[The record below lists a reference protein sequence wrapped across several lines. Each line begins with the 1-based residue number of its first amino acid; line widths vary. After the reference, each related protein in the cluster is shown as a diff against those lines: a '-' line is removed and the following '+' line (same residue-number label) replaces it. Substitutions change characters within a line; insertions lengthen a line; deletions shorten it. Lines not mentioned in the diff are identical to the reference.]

1 MHYGSFPAF
10 AGGGGG
16 LNSARKLTAVLV
28 VLIMLIVPFTAISM
42 MSFDSSSESIQ
53 KVTYQSGDGT
63 GDDVTISYA
72 GKASTEYNPL
82 YDDDFNDWAA
92 PHFEVRYLVTGTIHA
107 GGEGGNGDR
116 SWTINLNFSGS
127 DSKLNITPDLS
138 TLKVLNKDGE
148 QDYYVDSSGSN
159 TLRVYREGHEWY
171 DRYDSCTLT
180 VSFEIVA
187 SVDLQF
193 GGWKDVNGNVKNPG
207 DVLTDDIDGLI
218 AYWVPPY
225 LYYNEGAPSVSGLFD
240 NGWTWNL
247 SLSDY
252 RLYSE
257 LDEKYGYTVKSVEE
271 TGTRDV
277 YSQIILLDRDVDHSS
292 NSLRSGTYRS
302 IDIDNP
308 VTVNFSSTTTIQGDV
323 ILDNLVLTGNVS
335 NLAEK
340 ENHGGSNRGAL
351 CADGHMLII
360 GTGVSAGTLD
370 DARKALQV
378 FGGSGTSSTINKD
391 TNVIIHSGVYYNI
404 VAGSL
409 GGTINGSTHL
419 VMRGGVVLD
428 TVVGGNGIG
437 NADVDGSNKITKDT
451 NVYIL
456 RDAILLGD
464 FYEESYLAKT
474 KYPSP
479 FYEKD
484 EDAGEGVYKQVLPEI
499 SESTILTGGSN
510 NGIVGG
516 STYVTI
522 SDGATL
528 WDVQGGGRR
537 GTSQVFGTANVTVSG
552 DAVVK
557 HLVCGS
563 ITDGLQKAEGNGSP
577 GKDNRCVGSTRII
590 VKDDATVG
598 SVFGGGYDTYY
609 EAAHV
614 SMMGD
619 DSSITIE
626 ISGGKVGYV
635 YGGGYRGTIGTSSE
649 PLGSVT
655 ISITGGTVLN
665 DVFGGGRGGL
675 DKVLH
680 NADGTIKSESM
691 GDTTG
696 YSKVYANS
704 ITISISG
711 DAKVGG
717 NVYGGG
723 ESTPVSKFVNTG
735 GNSQSFGND
744 MGVASVIAE
753 SISVNVSGGAKVM
766 GNVYGAGKGVDVN
779 DLYET
784 TEIFDLNKTT
794 EIFDSKVDETE
805 PIFESVYAHST
816 AFIMALTGESE
827 EIIRIPW
834 ISNTSGTVEGTN
846 DVYVNYASVITPK
859 DASSSI
865 KVNINT
871 DAVVGMSD
879 NGLGDVY
886 AGGEIGKVDVT
897 SVDLTIDGATVEGSV
912 YGGGMGVAGS
922 DFGSVTVDSSSI
934 TISNGAIVQGEVYGG
949 GAYGLLDAGTVDMEI
964 TGLKTYVSGSV
975 YGGGLGQEGKLA
987 TVVEVRNIVINGSSI
1002 GGNVYGGSRYGDDN
1016 YVQND
1021 DDSQYQTNIYILSG
1035 NIATGSSGNVY
1046 GGGYKGRSKMDVL
1059 IQVGSAVPISVDEP
1073 LYEGFSIRSIYGGA
1087 SVGEVDD
1094 SEAGSALLN
1103 QQLLF
1108 GNVDIEIGGFGKG
1121 ANTISGDVFGAGDYC
1136 DISGTSKITFTDFE
1150 QEGSMLSIQKADSV
1164 KLVNSEIV
1172 LKGNVDGNTSSG
1184 SAKFSINDV
1193 GKLTLEGN
1201 SSGRSGLVMNAQ
1213 VSSPSAYESISGQDI
1228 VGDNKYIIDWL
1239 NYIQMNGG
1247 KMFSVLGPDNDGT
1260 IAADDETVDRNPMDW
1275 IATSGV
1281 TLFLGD
1287 SNTYYGTFA
1296 ISGPQVDDSTVFV
1309 LEDGSKAAK
1318 TTYEYI
1324 QGVVVTVWYRAGAFT
1339 VDETITLSSTNGES
1353 SGIADISIPK
1363 MSSGSEIRYVGHYV
1377 SMNSEGSLNIVDSL
1391 SGNPGMDFKVVLG
1404 AGAQDDGNIHFNGFN
1419 GINLANPGDK
1429 TSSSESGARVNIQVS
1444 TQGNFS
1450 VTGYAGTIHIHMVE
1464 VRGSIV
1470 IGTFDIEVAI
1480 YLNLT
1485 DADKSLDI
1493 SQNILV
1499 KDIEGN
1505 KHSGTTDVYLPVTSG
1520 TADYTL
1526 VSVDGLDENASL
1538 EMSLVSTNLN
1548 KPGWLLNLGKTL
1560 SLGEVDLSDGKTE
1573 YLGLGGIF
1581 PPVLHF
1587 EFTCG
1592 GHEESDEREKWDP
1605 IKIVLSVVPEGS
1617 STGYIYTIEL
1627 TPKLADQRTVVYYD
1641 MWLETNDDG
1650 NVSWGYPKDSDG
1662 NREPL
1667 FELQVDFGDSM
1678 MGVYVLIDTSN
1689 LNIKWDS
1696 KGTLAYNMTRFMEVF
1711 AGALETVKDDD
1722 GNILVKTGTR
1732 TEMELIM
1739 DEKSEDGW
1747 KVLPVYSDSEDLLDL
1762 YRDAKR
1768 DFVKTQYGSDAES
1781 QFNKEFGYLN
1791 NVRWFDN
1798 PEGPAQFNF
1807 YSQVTEDNLQIFAG
1821 YGVIITFDAYADM
1834 TIAGQD
1840 LWVNPASMF
1849 YGDLETPVN
1858 FNELKESLQV
1868 TTGYYIKE
1876 FQSKGADNKWT
1887 TVSDSFL
1894 LLQDVTIRVVL
1905 EPEEYTIKV
1914 GVSVQE
1920 DNGTSSDYSGQIKIQ
1935 YSSEGGEFKDLENE
1949 GKLHYGDSVRI
1960 VIEYGN
1966 EQKYRIL
1973 SVTGTYGIVTMNEDS
1988 FTISQADDNS
1998 SSTAAFMMPNG
2009 NLKVEVV
2016 LSDGYT
2022 LTIGLADSRGN
2033 DNDWFGLTHSR
2044 NDIVATTAGGSL
2056 SVELQIGLAQTWEGQ
2071 ISASY
2076 EGHDVKIT
2084 ITGSDADKVS
2094 FENGTITIKDIGEDL
2109 ELEIVLMIGW
2119 KIQFEGYFTVS
2130 DDQSNQITNNGTVH
2144 TGDTLTVTANTGY
2157 IFSDQPV
2164 ITKGELRGWGDDP
2177 TVFRVYVTGDGD
2189 VTIEATAKLHSFT
2202 VKVMIEFLSSGR
2214 PEDVTVTVAS
2224 GSETSLVTKGE
2235 GWTYTALVDAGAE
2248 FTVTASAEGYIFTE
2262 GSGISTDGTSVTI
2275 YGAEE
2280 TIGNSELPAET
2291 GSLVIATYSGSINR
2305 TYTVS
2310 GSDALAKGTFIFGTS
2325 KVVVADGS
2333 VTLEGFPKFVGTM
2346 ILESSEMGTLII
2358 ISYPA
2363 TEGM

>member
-1 MHYGSFPAF
+1 M
-10 AGGGGG
+10 
-16 LNSARKLTAVLV
+16 
-28 VLIMLIVPFTAISM
+28 
-42 MSFDSSSESIQ
+42 
-53 KVTYQSGDGT
+53 
-63 GDDVTISYA
+63 
-72 GKASTEYNPL
+72 
-82 YDDDFNDWAA
+82 
-92 PHFEVRYLVTGTIHA
+92 TGTIDA
-107 GGEGGNGDR
+107 GDSGGFGDR

-127 DSKLNITPDLS
+127 DSMLNITLDLS
-138 TLKVLNKDGE
+138 TLKVLNKEGE
-148 QDYYVDSSGSN
+148 QDYFVDSKGSN
-159 TLRVYREGHEWY
+159 TLHVYRGGHESY
-171 DRYDSCTLT
+171 ERYGSCTLT

-193 GGWKDVNGNVKNPG
+193 GGWKDVNGNIKNPG

-225 LYYNEGAPSVSGLFD
+225 LYYNEGAPSVSGLID
-240 NGWTWNL
+240 RGWTWNL

-257 LDEKYGYTVKSVEE
+257 LDEKYGYTVKPVEE

-323 ILDNLVLTGNVS
+323 ILDNLVLTGVVG

-360 GTGVSAGTLD
+360 GTGVTAGTLG

-378 FGGSGTSSTINKD
+378 FGGSGSSSTINND

-428 TVVGGNGIG
+428 TIVGGNGTG
-437 NADVDGSNKITKDT
+437 DADVKGSNKITGNT

-456 RDAILLGD
+456 GDAILLGD
-464 FYEESYLAKT
+464 FYEESYLAQT

-484 EDAGEGVYKQVLPEI
+484 EDTQNYKQVLPEI

-510 NGIVGG
+510 NGIIEG

-537 GTSQVFGTANVTVSG
+537 GTSQVMGTANVTVSG

-563 ITDGLQKAEGNGSP
+563 ITDGLQKDVGNGSP

-609 EAAHV
+609 AAAHV

-619 DSSITIE
+619 DSNISIE

-680 NADGTIKSESM
+680 NAGGTIYSESM

-696 YSKVYANS
+696 YSQVYANS

-723 ESTPVSKFVNTG
+723 ESTPVSKFGNTG
-735 GNSQSFGND
+735 GSSQSFGKD
-744 MGVASVIAE
+744 AGVASVIAE

-766 GNVYGAGKGVDVN
+766 GSVYGAGKGVDVN

-784 TEIFDLNKTT
+784 TEIFDSNKTT
-794 EIFDSKVDETE
+794 EIFDSKVDETK
-805 PIFESVYAHST
+805 PIFESVFAHST

-834 ISNTSGTVEGTN
+834 ILNTSGTVEGTN
-846 DVYVNYASVITPK
+846 DVYVNYASVITPD

-871 DAVVGMSD
+871 DAVVGTSD

-897 SVDLTIDGATVEGSV
+897 SVDLIIDGATVEGSV

-922 DFGSVTVDSSSI
+922 DFGCVIVDSSSI
-934 TISNGAIVQGEVYGG
+934 TISNGAKVQGDVYGG
-949 GAYGLLDAGTVDMEI
+949 GAHGLLDAGTVDMEI

-987 TVVEVRNIVINGSSI
+987 TVVDERNIVINGPSI

-1016 YVQND
+1016 YADGDSN
-1021 DDSQYQTNIYILSG
+1021 SQYQANIYILSG

-1073 LYEGFSIRSIYGGA
+1073 IYKGFGIKSIYGGA

-1136 DISGTSKITFTDFE
+1136 DISGTSNITFTDFE

-1164 KLVNSEIV
+1164 RLVNSEIV
-1172 LKGNVDGNTSSG
+1172 LEGNVDGNTSSG

-1193 GKLTLEGN
+1193 GRLTLEGN

-1213 VSSPSAYESISGQDI
+1213 VSSLSAYESISGQEI
-1228 VGDNKYIIDWL
+1228 FGDNEYIINWL

-1260 IAADDETVDRNPMDW
+1260 IAGDDETVDRIPMDW

-1296 ISGPQVDDSTVFV
+1296 ISGPQVVDSTVFV
-1309 LEDGSKAAK
+1309 LEDGSEAAK

-1324 QGVVVTVWYRAGAFT
+1324 PDVVVTVWYRAGAFT
-1339 VDETITLSSTNGES
+1339 VDETITLSSTSGES
-1353 SGIADISIPK
+1353 SGSADISIPK

-1377 SMNSEGSLNIVDSL
+1377 SMDSEGSLNLVDSL

-1404 AGAQDDGNIHFNGFN
+1404 AGTQSDGNIHFNDFN
-1419 GINLANPGDK
+1419 GINLASPGDK
-1429 TSSSESGARVNIQVS
+1429 TSSSESGARVNIRVS
-1444 TQGNFS
+1444 TQGDFS

-1470 IGTFDIEVAI
+1470 IGTFDIEMAI

-1485 DADKSLDI
+1485 DADKDLSID
-1493 SQNILV
+1493 QAILV
-1499 KDIEGN
+1499 KDVEGN

-1538 EMSLVSTNLN
+1538 EMSLAPTNLN
-1548 KPGWLLNLGKTL
+1548 KSGWLLNLGKTL

-1592 GHEESDEREKWDP
+1592 GHEESDEREVWDP
-1605 IKIVLSVVPEGS
+1605 ITIVLNVVPEGS
-1617 STGYIYTIEL
+1617 ST
-1627 TPKLADQRTVVYYD
+1627 VY
-1641 MWLETNDDG
+1641 
-1650 NVSWGYPKDSDG
+1650 
-1662 NREPL
+1662 
-1667 FELQVDFGDSM
+1667 
-1678 MGVYVLIDTSN
+1678 
-1689 LNIKWDS
+1689 
-1696 KGTLAYNMTRFMEVF
+1696 
-1711 AGALETVKDDD
+1711 
-1722 GNILVKTGTR
+1722 
-1732 TEMELIM
+1732 
-1739 DEKSEDGW
+1739 
-1747 KVLPVYSDSEDLLDL
+1747 
-1762 YRDAKR
+1762 
-1768 DFVKTQYGSDAES
+1768 
-1781 QFNKEFGYLN
+1781 
-1791 NVRWFDN
+1791 
-1798 PEGPAQFNF
+1798 
-1807 YSQVTEDNLQIFAG
+1807 
-1821 YGVIITFDAYADM
+1821 
-1834 TIAGQD
+1834 
-1840 LWVNPASMF
+1840 
-1849 YGDLETPVN
+1849 
-1858 FNELKESLQV
+1858 
-1868 TTGYYIKE
+1868 
-1876 FQSKGADNKWT
+1876 
-1887 TVSDSFL
+1887 
-1894 LLQDVTIRVVL
+1894 
-1905 EPEEYTIKV
+1905 EYTI
-1914 GVSVQE
+1914 
-1920 DNGTSSDYSGQIKIQ
+1920 
-1935 YSSEGGEFKDLENE
+1935 
-1949 GKLHYGDSVRI
+1949 
-1960 VIEYGN
+1960 
-1966 EQKYRIL
+1966 
-1973 SVTGTYGIVTMNEDS
+1973 
-1988 FTISQADDNS
+1988 
-1998 SSTAAFMMPNG
+1998 
-2009 NLKVEVV
+2009 
-2016 LSDGYT
+2016 
-2022 LTIGLADSRGN
+2022 
-2033 DNDWFGLTHSR
+2033 
-2044 NDIVATTAGGSL
+2044 
-2056 SVELQIGLAQTWEGQ
+2056 
-2071 ISASY
+2071 
-2076 EGHDVKIT
+2076 
-2084 ITGSDADKVS
+2084 
-2094 FENGTITIKDIGEDL
+2094 
-2109 ELEIVLMIGW
+2109 
-2119 KIQFEGYFTVS
+2119 
-2130 DDQSNQITNNGTVH
+2130 
-2144 TGDTLTVTANTGY
+2144 
-2157 IFSDQPV
+2157 
-2164 ITKGELRGWGDDP
+2164 
-2177 TVFRVYVTGDGD
+2177 
-2189 VTIEATAKLHSFT
+2189 
-2202 VKVMIEFLSSGR
+2202 
-2214 PEDVTVTVAS
+2214 
-2224 GSETSLVTKGE
+2224 
-2235 GWTYTALVDAGAE
+2235 
-2248 FTVTASAEGYIFTE
+2248 
-2262 GSGISTDGTSVTI
+2262 
-2275 YGAEE
+2275 
-2280 TIGNSELPAET
+2280 
-2291 GSLVIATYSGSINR
+2291 
-2305 TYTVS
+2305 
-2310 GSDALAKGTFIFGTS
+2310 
-2325 KVVVADGS
+2325 
-2333 VTLEGFPKFVGTM
+2333 
-2346 ILESSEMGTLII
+2346 
-2358 ISYPA
+2358 
-2363 TEGM
+2363 